1 MEKYKICPVCKARN
15 EPTLLECMSCEA
27 DLTSVRITDEETEE
41 PSAEAAGAQSGAL
54 ATMVRVCECGAKNPA
69 NGRKCFSCGE
79 DISDITP
86 APEEAGA
93 KKSLS
98 CTLSSLDGQYVYKMT
113 KSQAVIGRENAM
125 GEYLSAKAYV
135 SRAHARLFLEDG
147 EPYIENLSGTNYTY
161 VNNRKILEKTRL
173 QDGDEVALGGM
184 NIDGGRQEQ
193 AAYFMMRIV

>member
-15 EPTLLECMSCEA
+15 EPALLECMCCEA
-27 DLTSVRITDEETEE
+27 DLTSVRLTDEETEDL
-41 PSAEAAGAQSGAL
+41 SAEAAGSQSGAPV
-54 ATMVRVCECGAKNPA
+54 TMVRVCECGAKNPSNA
-69 NGRKCFSCGE
+69 RKCFSCGE
-79 DISDITP
+79 DIFDIAP
-86 APEEAGA
+86 APEKAEA

-113 KSQAVIGRENAM
+113 KSLAVIGRENAM
-125 GEYLSAKAYV
+125 GEYLSAKSYV

-184 NIDGGRQEQ
+184 NIDGRRQEQ
-193 AAYFMMRIV
+193 AAYFRVRIV

>member
-41 PSAEAAGAQSGAL
+41 PSAEAAGAQYGAP
-54 ATMVRVCECGAKNPA
+54 ATMVRVCECGAKNPS
-69 NGRKCFSCGE
+69 NRRKCFSCGE

-125 GEYLSAKAYV
+125 GEYLSAK
-135 SRAHARLFLEDG
+135 
-147 EPYIENLSGTNYTY
+147 ENLSGTNYTY

-184 NIDGGRQEQ
+184 NIDGRRQEQ